1 MKWLILAA
9 AVIVGSLI
17 HLWNF
22 IKYLRTKER
31 KNKKSRYGAK
41 HFGDRGGIT
50 EEEKEELLKYLE
62 QL

>member
-1 MKWLILAA
+1 MKWLILEAA
-9 AVIVGSLI
+9 IVIGTLI

-22 IKYLRTKER
+22 IKSLRAKER
-31 KNKKSRYGAK
+31 KNGKSRYGANRLGN
-41 HFGDRGGIT
+41 HGGIT